1 MGRLL
6 GGLGAIIAYFCIG
19 TVLAAALGFGYLW
32 SNGALNSEKILSMIA
47 TAKGIDLATKNKS
60 QAEKDAERD
69 SAQPSIEDV
78 ARARAMKLRD
88 VELRE
93 QALRQHVENVKFEQT
108 KLSDEN
114 GRYNRIREAFEAE
127 LKSLRTGS
135 IATNQ
140 ENARL
145 ILENVKPKQA
155 KDQILRMINNGE
167 MQEVVMILSS
177 MPITKR
183 AKIITEFKTD
193 QEAVKLAELLK
204 LIREGV
210 PEVDL
215 IDDTKKG
222 SRRAQRGQNNNQ
234 RRTESGHTKLW
245 IELS

>member
-6 GGLGAIIAYFCIG
+6 GAAGAIVAYFCIG

-32 SNGALNSEKILSMIA
+32 SKGEMNADKLTAMIA
-47 TAKGIDLATKNKS
+47 AAKGIGLTDAGKVRND
-60 QAEKDAERD
+60 KDSEGD
-69 SAQPSIEDV
+69 SEQPSIEDV

-93 QALRQHVENVKFEQT
+93 QALRQHVENLKFEQT

-114 GRYNRIREAFEAE
+114 GRYNRMREAFDAE
-127 LKSLRTGS
+127 LKSLRTGA
-135 IATNQ
+135 IATNE

-167 MQEVVMILSS
+167 MQDVVMILSA

-183 AKIITEFKTD
+183 SKIISEFKTD
-193 QEAVKLAELLK
+193 QESVKLAELLK

-215 IDDTKKG
+215 IDETKKQLDAP
-222 SRRAQRGQNNNQ
+222 STA
-234 RRTESGHTKLW
+234 KP
-245 IELS
+245 

>member
-1 MGRLL
+1 MGRLI
-6 GGLGAIIAYFCIG
+6 GGLGAMISYFCIG
-19 TVLAAALGFGYLW
+19 TVLAAALMFGWLW
-32 SNGALNSEKILSMIA
+32 SNGQLNPQKIQNIIA
-47 TAKGIDLATKNKS
+47 VAQGLDVAVPKA

-69 SAQPSIEDV
+69 SLQPSIEDV

-93 QALRQHVENVKFEQT
+93 QALRQHIENVKFEQT

-127 LKSLRTGS
+127 LKSLRTGA
-135 IATNQ
+135 IATNE

-167 MQEVVMILSS
+167 MQDVVMILSA

-183 AKIITEFKTD
+183 SKIITEFKTD

-215 IDDTKKG
+215 IDETKKELD
-222 SRRAQRGQNNNQ
+222 SPATANQ
-234 RRTESGHTKLW
+234 
-245 IELS
+245 

>member
-6 GGLGAIIAYFCIG
+6 GAVGAIISYFCIG
-19 TVLAAALGFGYLW
+19 SVLAAALGFGYLW
-32 SNGALNSEKILSMIA
+32 SKGELNSEKLTAMIA
-47 TAKGIDLATKNKS
+47 AAKGISLADQNKT
-60 QAEKDAERD
+60 QTDKDAERD
-69 SAQPSIEDV
+69 SMQPSIEDV

-93 QALRQHVENVKFEQT
+93 QALRQHVENLKFEQT

-127 LKSLRTGS
+127 LKSLRSGA
-135 IATNQ
+135 IATNE

-167 MQEVVMILSS
+167 MQDVVMILSA

-183 AKIITEFKTD
+183 SKIISEFKTD
-193 QEAVKLAELLK
+193 QESVKLAELLK

-215 IDDTKKG
+215 IDDTKKQLDAP
-222 SRRAQRGQNNNQ
+222 SAA
-234 RRTESGHTKLW
+234 KP
-245 IELS
+245 